1 MHDPAHDD
9 AASSHDDG
17 GPGHDDTVTGHP
29 DASSAP
35 TRPAPAPRPAE
46 RFNLSALALRFP
58 QVTLFFLLVFGIGG
72 ALALFQLGQREDP
85 DFTFRAMVV
94 RTQWPGATAR
104 QVDEVVTDRIEKTLQ
119 EVPYFKRT
127 TSYSKAGESMIVLEL
142 KDSSPAKEVPN
153 YWYQVR
159 KKVGDIRWRLP
170 ADIRGPFFNDEFGD
184 VFGTIYAL
192 TGDGIPMSALRRHA
206 EAIRAELLKVPD
218 VAKIELVGVQPE
230 QIHIDISPARLAT
243 LGITPQ
249 MIARELA
256 AQNLITPA
264 GTVHTDERSVRL
276 EVSGQFDN
284 VKAIQALRLTAGN
297 RIIRL
302 GDIATVRRGYADPPT
317 ELMHFGGREAIGI
330 AISMV
335 PNGDVLQLGR
345 NLDARMQ
352 QLRADLPVGVE
363 YGKVSDQPK
372 IVGEA
377 VGIFIHSL
385 MEAVIIVL
393 AVSLLSLGLRA
404 GLVVALSIPLVLAAT
419 FLGMKVF
426 GIDLHRVSTGALIIA
441 LGLLVDDAMIAIEM
455 MARKLE
461 EGLDTFSAATYAYT
475 STAFPMLTGTLITAV
490 GFLPIATAR
499 SSTGEYTFTIFAVVT
514 LALLISW
521 VMAVGA
527 VPFIG
532 SYLLKAHPRAARKT
546 IAAGQADTPGSLQ
559 PEAGAK
565 DRPDTS
571 RAATVADVTGQPAAP
586 DRITVMDVAASPAT
600 PADPEHDLFDTP
612 FYRRLRATIEGAMR
626 HRWLTLLV
634 TLVLLVAGIFG
645 MGLTTKQFFPDS
657 NRAEFLVDLW
667 LPEGASLAAT
677 RREAEKLEKWL
688 AADPDAET
696 FVAYIGN
703 GSPRYFLSLDK
714 QLYRTNYAQFVVLTK
729 DLEAR
734 QRLLGRLRPA
744 LDSQF
749 PGVRTRAYP
758 NPLGP
763 PVAFPVQFRVSGPD
777 IAELKRLGAD
787 LLDLVNANPYTY
799 GAHMN
804 WGERA
809 PTLKVDVDQDR
820 ARAVGLSSGQIS
832 RALGAIIDGTPIGT
846 LHEDDQLI
854 PVVIRAP
861 EAERTQLSTLGSLQL
876 PTARG
881 GTVPLSPVARLQM
894 EMDEPI
900 IWRRSRVPTLTVNA
914 EVLAGMQGRDVMA
927 QIEKHMKPLRARLPA
942 GYHIDAGGPV
952 EGSDDAQASINAGM
966 PLMVGL
972 VLTLLMLQ
980 LRSFSLVAMVVL
992 TAPLGIVGIVAALL
1006 VSGMPFGFVAML
1018 GTIALA
1024 GIIMRN
1030 TVILV
1035 EQIRQDIEAGHSR
1048 WHAVREATVRR
1059 FRPITLTAAAAILA
1073 MIPLSRDVLW
1083 GPMAVAIMGGL
1094 VVATAL
1100 TLLMVPALYVTW
1112 YRIRPPSA
1120 GEEQRVSGT

>member
-1 MHDPAHDD
+1 MPYTPPQPPHDPRTPHEPDHPATTPSPRMPPGTSPDP
-9 AASSHDDG
+9 SKG
-17 GPGHDDTVTGHP
+17 G
-29 DASSAP
+29 
-35 TRPAPAPRPAE
+35 
-46 RFNLSALALRFP
+46 FNLSALALRFP
-58 QVTLFFLLVFGIGG
+58 QVTLFFLLIFGIGG

-94 RTQWPGATAR
+94 RTLWPGATAQ
-104 QVDEVVTDRIEKTLQ
+104 QVDELVTDRIEKTLQ

-127 TSYSKAGESMIVLEL
+127 TSHSKPGESLIILEL

-159 KKVGDIRWRLP
+159 KKVGDMRWQLP
-170 ADIRGPFFNDEFGD
+170 PDIRGPFFNDDFGD

-192 TGDGIPMSALRRHA
+192 TGDGIPMADLRRHA
-206 EAIRAELLKVPD
+206 EDIRAELLKVPD
-218 VAKIELVGVQPE
+218 VARIQLVGVQPE

-249 MIARELA
+249 QIAQELR
-256 AQNLITPA
+256 AQTLITPA
-264 GTVHTDERSVRL
+264 GTVHTDTRSVRL
-276 EVSGQFDN
+276 EVSGQFDG
-284 VKAIQALRLTAGN
+284 IQAIESLRLTVGG

-302 GDIATVRRGYADPPT
+302 GDIATIRRGYAEPPT
-317 ELMHFGGREAIGI
+317 ELMHFGGQQAIGI
-330 AISMV
+330 AVSMV
-335 PNGDVLQLGR
+335 RNGDVLQLGR
-345 NLDARMQ
+345 NLDARMRE
-352 QLRADLPVGVE
+352 LHAELPVGVE
-363 YGKVSDQPK
+363 FGKVSDQPK

-377 VGIFIHSL
+377 VGVFIHSL

-404 GLVVALSIPLVLAAT
+404 GMVVALSIPLVLAAT
-419 FLGMKVF
+419 FLGMKMF
-426 GIDLHRVSTGALIIA
+426 GIDLHRISTGALIIA

-461 EGLDTFSAATYAYT
+461 EGFDTFRAATFAYT

-514 LALLISW
+514 LALLVSW

-532 SYLLKAHPRAARKT
+532 SWLLKSHVKGRDAASGAPPMHRLPSGADIPDT
-546 IAAGQADTPGSLQ
+546 DEGTAVVPAAGGHALQ
-559 PEAGAK
+559 GASTHAAGH
-565 DRPDTS
+565 
-571 RAATVADVTGQPAAP
+571 
-586 DRITVMDVAASPAT
+586 
-600 PADPEHDLFDTP
+600 ELFDTP

-626 HRWLTLLV
+626 HRWITLSI
-634 TLVLLVAGIFG
+634 TLALLVAGVYG
-645 MGLTTKQFFPDS
+645 MQFTTKQFFPES

-667 LPEGASLAAT
+667 LPEGASLDAT

-688 AADPDAET
+688 AAEPDTET

-703 GSPRYFLSLDK
+703 GSPRYFLSLNQ
-714 QLYRTNYAQFVVLTK
+714 QLYRTNFAQFVVLTR
-729 DLEAR
+729 DVEGR
-734 QRLLGRLRPA
+734 QRLIQKLRPKLA
-744 LDSQF
+744 EHF
-749 PGVRTRAYP
+749 PGVRARAYA

-763 PVAFPVQFRVSGPD
+763 PVEFSVQFRVSGPD
-777 IAELKRLGAD
+777 ISKLKQTGSRLAELVA
-787 LLDLVNANPYTY
+787 ANPYTF
-799 GAHMN
+799 GTHQN

-809 PTLKVDVDQDR
+809 PTLRIDVDQDR
-820 ARAVGLSSGQIS
+820 ARAAGLSSGQIS
-832 RALGAIIDGTPIGT
+832 SALGTIIDGTPIGT
-846 LHEDDQLI
+846 LHEGDQLT
-854 PVVIRAP
+854 PVIMRAP
-861 EAERTQLSTLGSLQL
+861 ESERNSLATLDSLQL

-881 GTVPLSPVARLQM
+881 TNVPLSQVARTEMVM
-894 EMDEPI
+894 EDPI

-914 EVLAGMQGRDVMA
+914 EIVPGMQGPDVMK
-927 QIEKHMKPLRARLPA
+927 QIERQMKSLVAGLPP
-942 GYHIDAGGPV
+942 GYHIDPGGPV
-952 EGSDDAQASINAGM
+952 EGSDEAQESINAGM
-966 PLMVGL
+966 PLMIGL

-980 LRSFSLVAMVVL
+980 LRSFSLVAMVL
-992 TAPLGIVGIVAALL
+992 FTAPLGIVGIVAALL
-1006 VSGMPFGFVAML
+1006 LSGRPFGFVAML

-1035 EQIRQDIEAGHSR
+1035 EQIRQDIGEGHTR
-1048 WHAVREATVRR
+1048 WEAVREATVRR

-1083 GPMAVAIMGGL
+1083 GPMAVSIMGGL

-1112 YRIRPPSA
+1112 YRIRPGREVTEGGHP
-1120 GEEQRVSGT
+1120 T